1 MARALDV
8 VFYRGLNLGHAGA
21 PTRAELEEAL
31 VGAGALRVKS
41 FQTNG
46 TVLVEAEDT
55 GAVVR
60 AAAEAVRE
68 QSGYADA
75 ALIRPFALL
84 VDTLSADP
92 FAGHSDPRTYRHA
105 LTFFDGGRELRLAT
119 PWTNERDDVD
129 IVEVRDGMAL
139 SAIRKPRN
147 TAGSP
152 TAEIERLTGG
162 VATTRTLGTVE
173 RLVAAGL
180 GW

>member
-1 MARALDV
+1 MDV

-21 PTRAELEEAL
+21 PTAAELQQAL
-31 VGAGALRVKS
+31 IEAGATAVKA

-46 TVLVEAEDT
+46 TVLVEARNIA
-55 GAVVR
+55 AVVR
-60 AAAEAVRE
+60 SAAEVMRRTT
-68 QSGYADA
+68 GYADA
-75 ALIRPFALL
+75 ALIRPFSLL

-92 FAGHSDPRTYRHA
+92 FAGYNDPRTYRYT
-105 LTFFDGGRELRLAT
+105 LTFFDGGRELRLST

-129 IVEVRDGMAL
+129 IIEIRDGMAL
-139 SAIRKPRN
+139 SAIRKPKS
-147 TAGSP
+147 TAGSS

-180 GW
+180 KW